1 MDKIVEAL
9 SKLLPQDKLGPVT
22 EAIKQFLD
30 EGHKTL
36 ETEYNQKLEEAYA
49 QVNEDLKAETAKAEQ
64 GYQEAYAIIQ
74 DLRNRL
80 DTQKIEFEQ
89 ALEEG
94 YEEAYQMLL
103 AERGKNE
110 NIEVEMYDHYDQ
122 KLNQMKEYMIEKIDQ
137 FLQFKGHEI
146 YEQARRD
153 VVNDP
158 RTVEHRVALDR
169 IVDIVSDYISDDDFS
184 AATNAKLEETR
195 RKIEELEGHKKIL
208 EARNIRLSTDINRLN
223 EQLRQT
229 QSSLTESTQ
238 TVAQKEQQERVTKAK
253 NATGRGEQIT
263 EGTKVIA
270 EYNNTEKPA
279 EKPEEKDTTLV
290 EQFGGEDFFRQMQ
303 VLSGLK
309 KDSE

>member
-9 SKLLPQDKLGPVT
+9 SKLLPQEKLGPVT
-22 EAIKQFLD
+22 EAIKQFLEEAKVD
-30 EGHKTL
+30 L
-36 ETEYNQKLEEAYA
+36 EAEFNQKLEEAYA
-49 QVNEDLKAETAKAEQ
+49 QTNEELKSEKTTAEQ

-80 DTQKIEFEQ
+80 ETQKIEYEQ

-110 NIEVEMYDHYDQ
+110 NLEVDMYEQYDK
-122 KLNQMKEYMIEKIDQ
+122 KLAQMKEYMIDKVDQ
-137 FLQFKGHEI
+137 FLQYKGKEI

-153 VVNDP
+153 IVNDP
-158 RTVEHRVALDR
+158 RTVEHRVALDK

-184 AATNAKLEETR
+184 AVTNSKLEEQR
-195 RKIEELEGHKKIL
+195 RKVEELEGVKKIL
-208 EARNIRLSTDINRLN
+208 EARNIRLSTDVNRLN
-223 EQLRQT
+223 ETLRQT
-229 QSSLTESTQ
+229 QSSLNESVENTR
-238 TVAQKEQQERVTKAK
+238 QERVEKAK
-253 NATGRGEQIT
+253 KVTGRGEKIT

-270 EYNNTEKPA
+270 EHKEEA
-279 EKPEEKDTTLV
+279 VESEKPEGKDTTLV
-290 EQFGGEDFFRQMQ
+290 EQFGGEKFFHQMQ

-309 KDSE
+309 RDD